1 MTVVCRGLRG
11 ATTADA
17 NTKEAISA
25 ATRELL
31 QEIVKANGVS
41 ADQIAAAW
49 LTTTRDLNAE
59 FPATAARLMGWTSVA
74 MLSGHEMDVP
84 GATPMCI
91 RVMLLVNTEKKP
103 EELRFV
109 YLKGARNLRDRGFPS
124 ATAL

>member
-1 MTVVCRGLRG
+1 MVVCRGLRG

-17 NTKEAISA
+17 NTKDAISS

-31 QEIVKANGVS
+31 QELVKANGVS

-74 MLSGHEMDVP
+74 MLSGHEIDVP
-84 GATPMCI
+84 DATPMCI
-91 RVMLLVNTEKKP
+91 RVMLLVNTEKKA

-109 YLKGARNLRDRGFPS
+109 YLKGATNLRNRGLPPT
-124 ATAL
+124 TAQ